1 MNNTFN
7 INRFGL
13 LLKRQ
18 WLDFGK
24 IYLISLV
31 VLAGVLIAAYALN
44 TNVPKRIHYTD
55 AQNYFMMTFRIPV
68 FVIVG
73 MLFISIVASTY
84 FAYLGQK
91 PKAILDLMIPA
102 SIFEKFLA
110 GIFYSA
116 IVGLFSYLLIFYL
129 TDVSYTAYINSQID
143 ALKASS
149 STVLE
154 VKGARTFLAEVAPS
168 QKVFNYFI
176 AMPFLLTGVF
186 LLGSIYF
193 DRFHYIK
200 TAVSVMVFAGIAT
213 YIVAKVADILT
224 KNMVMMN
231 HTYYKDKSD
240 ELTIFLIITILLTF
254 VIWAIAYIRLK
265 EKEV

>member
-31 VLAGVLIAAYALN
+31 VIAGVLVASYAFN
-44 TNVPKRIHYTD
+44 TNVPRRIQYLD
-55 AQNYFMMTFRIPV
+55 AQNYFNMNFRIPV
-68 FVIVG
+68 FLIVG

-91 PKAILDLMIPA
+91 SKAILDLMLPA
-102 SIFEKFLA
+102 SVFEKFLA
-110 GIFYSA
+110 GVFYTA
-116 IVGLFSYLLIFYL
+116 IVSLFSYLLIFYV
-129 TDVSYTAYINSQID
+129 TDISYTAYINTQID
-143 ALKASS
+143 TLKASNS
-149 STVLE
+149 AILQ

-168 QKVFNYFI
+168 QDVFRYFF
-176 AMPFLLTGVF
+176 AFPFLFTAIF

-193 DRFHYIK
+193 NRFHYIK
-200 TAVSVMVFAGIAT
+200 TAVSVMIFIGISM
-213 YIVAKVADILT
+213 YIINEVADLIT
-224 KNMVMMN
+224 KNMVMVN
-231 HTYYKDKSD
+231 HTYSSDKSGV
-240 ELTIFLIITILLTF
+240 LTLVLLITIVLTLA
-254 VIWAIAYIRLK
+254 IWAIAYIRLK